1 MIKVTNN
8 IFKKEFDIKML
19 STATT
24 TSSSTTE
31 TFEIDTKDASEL
43 LLYID
48 AREAAGDCT
57 IEFQAGTGVCGKK
70 ISLTADQNQCS
81 LMFISTGEIADNKG
95 KARFTL
101 TSSAALSG
109 QNIRFGVIKKQ
120 FVKNN

>member
-19 STATT
+19 STATAT
-24 TSSSTTE
+24 TSNTTE

-48 AREAAGDCT
+48 ASDATSDCT

-70 ISLTADQNQCS
+70 ITLTADQSQCS